1 MFTPQVTEF
10 HKSDS
15 STVTESCKIFMQIE
29 SSTKLFLKYTTESVR
44 NDPELILEGTSELV
58 RFLL

>member
-15 STVTESCKIFMQIE
+15 STVTESCKIFMQ